1 VIKLKSFTIFIMA
14 SSLSVAFSGTAQA
27 NEVVFCVSK
36 TSRIV
41 TYPSYGV
48 CKSDQ
53 IVLRLPINLSGSS
66 ELPTVKNH
74 TDTVKVDPKP
84 VQRVSVPNV
93 LGMQQIQAQQTLSD
107 LNLKVRIQSK
117 TKNKVGKVIQV
128 SPKIGTQV
136 ALGSVVVL
144 VVG

>member
-1 VIKLKSFTIFIMA
+1 VIKIKSVAIIFMV
-14 SSLSVAFSGTAQA
+14 SSLNVASSGTAQA

-53 IVLRLPINLSGSS
+53 IVLRLPNNSSGSS
-66 ELPTVKNH
+66 ELPTIKNH
-74 TDTVKVDPKP
+74 TDTVKTDPKQ
-84 VQRVSVPNV
+84 VQKVSVPNV
-93 LGMQQIQAQQTLSD
+93 LGMQQIQAQQTLSA
-107 LNLKVRIQSK
+107 LNFKVKVQMK
-117 TKNKVGKVIQV
+117 TKDKLGKVIQI
-128 SPKIGTQV
+128 SPQVGSQV

-144 VVG
+144 VIG

>member
-1 VIKLKSFTIFIMA
+1 VIKIKLVAIFFMV
-14 SSLSVAFSGTAQA
+14 SSLSVVFSGTAQA

-53 IVLRLPINLSGSS
+53 IVLRLPNNSSGSS
-66 ELPTVKNH
+66 ELPTIKNH
-74 TDTVKVDPKP
+74 TDTVKVDQKP
-84 VQRVSVPNV
+84 VQKISVPNV

-107 LNLKVRIQSK
+107 LNLKVKIQSK
-117 TKNKVGKVIQV
+117 TKDRIGKVIQV

-136 ALGSVVVL
+136 ALRSVVVL
-144 VVG
+144 IIG

>member
-1 VIKLKSFTIFIMA
+1 MIKIKSVAIFFIV

-53 IVLRLPINLSGSS
+53 IVLRLPNNSSGSS
-66 ELPTVKNH
+66 ELPTIKNH
-74 TDTVKVDPKP
+74 TDTVKTEPKQ
-84 VQRVSVPNV
+84 VKKVSVPNV
-93 LGMQQIQAQQTLSD
+93 LGMDLNQAQKILSD
-107 LNLKVRIQSK
+107 LKLKVQ
-117 TKNKVGKVIQV
+117 TKAKDKRGKVIQV
-128 SPKIGTQV
+128 LPNIGTQV
-136 ALGSVVVL
+136 APGTVVVL
-144 VVG
+144 VIG

>member
-1 VIKLKSFTIFIMA
+1 MV

-41 TYPSYGV
+41 TFPAYGV

-53 IVLRLPINLSGSS
+53 IVLKLPNNSIGSTDV
-66 ELPTVKNH
+66 PTIKNH
-74 TDTVKVDPKP
+74 TDTAKTEPK
-84 VQRVSVPNV
+84 QIQKVSVPNV

-107 LNLKVRIQSK
+107 LKLKVKVQMK
-117 TKNKVGKVIQV
+117 TKDKLGRVIQI
-128 SPKIGTQV
+128 SPKVGTQV
-136 ALGSVVVL
+136 APGTVVVL
-144 VVG
+144 LIG

>member
-1 VIKLKSFTIFIMA
+1 VIKIKLVSIIFMV
-14 SSLSVAFSGTAQA
+14 SSLSVALSGTAQA

-53 IVLRLPINLSGSS
+53 IVLRLPNNSIGST
-66 ELPTVKNH
+66 ELPTIKNH
-74 TDTVKVDPKP
+74 TDTVKTDPKQ
-84 VQRVSVPNV
+84 VQKVSVPNV
-93 LGMQQIQAQQTLSD
+93 LGMQQIQAQQTLNA
-107 LNLKVRIQSK
+107 LNFKVKVQMK
-117 TKNKVGKVIQV
+117 TKDKLGKVIQI
-128 SPKIGTQV
+128 SPKVGSQV

-144 VVG
+144 VIG

>member
-1 VIKLKSFTIFIMA
+1 MV
-14 SSLSVAFSGTAQA
+14 SSLSIAFSGTAQA

>member
-1 VIKLKSFTIFIMA
+1 MV
-14 SSLSVAFSGTAQA
+14 SSLNVAFSGTAQA

-53 IVLRLPINLSGSS
+53 IVLRLPNNSSGSS
-66 ELPTVKNH
+66 EVPTIKNH

-93 LGMQQIQAQQTLSD
+93 LGMQQLQAQQTLSA
-107 LNLKVRIQSK
+107 LKLKVQIKAKDKR
-117 TKNKVGKVIQV
+117 GKVIQV
-128 SPKIGTQV
+128 LPNVGTQV
-136 ALGSVVVL
+136 AAGTVVVL
-144 VVG
+144 VIG